1 MNNFINL
8 MRMYQQLR
16 QNPMQ
21 LLAQKYNIPQNM
33 GDPQEIIQYL
43 LNSGQITQAQL
54 NQAMQMR
61 NDPQF
66 QKFFNTK

>member
-21 LLAQKYNIPQNM
+21 LLAQKYNIPQNIN
-33 GDPQEIIQYL
+33 DPQQIIQYL

-61 NDPQF
+61 NDPQL